1 MTNVTE
7 IKQSINNVTVVGTLV
22 KSTLEERMKNDKEFI
37 NGSLVLRTDDGSEH
51 QVDYYA
57 SKFTKEGKESALYKG
72 LVTIMEQAVSLE
84 KAETPNEADV
94 IKIGG
99 GEFSVNDF
107 KSPKDGTVATALK
120 ISAKFA
126 NRLTQQEKE
135 TTPKVATFEV
145 AGIVHKL
152 DQEMIKAEPTG
163 NGLVVLNAIGY
174 GGKIIPIK
182 LIVKAEMV
190 DAFGTA
196 GFYEGGSAKFNG
208 TIINT
213 TTTEEVVEKQAFGE
227 DLVKTVSRTKK
238 LNEIMGGSPLE
249 SIGITD
255 EQYQACLSKRRL
267 HMEEVAQGGTKA
279 PENAFTPAPTQA
291 QNTAPNP
298 FQAKANPFAK

>member
-1 MTNVTE
+1 MAE
-7 IKQSINNVTVVGTLV
+7 IKQSINVVNIVGTLV
-22 KSTLEERMKNDKEFI
+22 KNGLECKI
-37 NGSLVLRTDDGSEH
+37 NAKGADYIGGSLVLRTDDGSEH

-57 SKFTKEGKESALYKG
+57 NKLTKEGKESGLYKG

-107 KSPKDGTVATALK
+107 KSPKDGNVATALK

-190 DAFGTA
+190 EAFGTA

-267 HMEEVAQGGTKA
+267 HMEEVAQGGNKA